1 MVDLVA
7 DIVDICREVVLGVV
21 VDYVTDVREDQVLKY
36 AVLQVFQK
44 PAKSHSFLS
53 HGEQT
58 SHSQS
63 FKWPGPDL
71 LIRK

>member
-7 DIVDICREVVLGVV
+7 DIVDIRREVVLGVV

-44 PAKSHSFLS
+44 PAKSHSF
-53 HGEQT
+53 
-58 SHSQS
+58 
-63 FKWPGPDL
+63 FKPWRTNKSL
-71 LIRK
+71 TKL